1 MSSEALPPAR
11 FNGSDYDPERDDE
24 RLRGQILRIFEAMSD
39 GKWRTI
45 DEIEAI
51 TGDPKISIQS
61 QLRHLRK
68 ERFGAYHVPKR
79 RRGGEESNLW
89 EYRVGAKGEHVP
101 PAVNCHARL
110 KEAKETIASLEH
122 ELDVC
127 YAELDELYARLGY
140 AE

>member
-1 MSSEALPPAR
+1 MSVVR
-11 FNGSDYDPERDDE
+11 FDGSDYDPERDDE
-24 RLRGQILRIFEAMSD
+24 RLTGQLKRIFEVMAD

-68 ERFGAYHVPKR
+68 QRFGAFDVPTR

-89 EYRVGAKGEHVP
+89 EYRVGERGGHVP
-101 PAVNCHARL
+101 VAAGARL
-110 KEAKETIASLEH
+110 KLAEASETIASLEH

-140 AE
+140 TE